1 IILCRIYTICLN
13 ICNMI
18 LQGEAFPKPGNVEIF
33 MISIYNATRGRKMAK
48 VDESLANPM
57 YAAGFVGR
65 A

>member
-1 IILCRIYTICLN
+1 
-13 ICNMI
+13 MI